1 VTASAAL
8 ALEVRRHLH
17 RHQVLLGPVLA
28 AALALAAWA
37 VALLG
42 AATHA
47 RPWWTPGWA
56 LATTLLGLGYAL
68 GARSA
73 AGRDDAPGSALPT
86 ALLLAAGAVF
96 GIGAAVLAAAG
107 GPAQGRL
114 VALLALALAAVA
126 MPALP
131 ARRAL
136 FPAFLALVML
146 PLPALQLVGP
156 GADHVLAALLLA
168 AAFALGAGQAAALLL
183 AAAFAL
189 GAGQAA
195 AARLLDAALRSDAEQ
210 RARLSRLEEVNQ
222 ALSADRVA
230 LETESRTD
238 PLTGLAN
245 RRYLEQMLHAEWN
258 RCRRAATPLS
268 CVMLDVD
275 HFKAFNDHHGHDG
288 GDACLRRV
296 ATLLADSIRRAGDVV
311 ARYGG
316 EEFTVL
322 LPDTGRD
329 GAATVAELLKRT
341 VADARIPHARSPIG
355 AHLTVS
361 VGFATLVP
369 NRERHPA
376 ELLKAAD
383 LALYEAKRRGRDCV
397 VMGDVESLAR
407 SRSRSR

>member
-1 VTASAAL
+1 MTASAAL

-168 AAFALGAGQAAALLL
+168 AAFALGAGQAAA
-183 AAAFAL
+183 
-189 GAGQAA
+189 
-195 AARLLDAALRSDAEQ
+195 ARLLDAALRSDAEQ

-245 RRYLEQMLHAEWN
+245 RRYLEHTLHAEWN

-397 VMGDVESLAR
+397 VMGDVKSLAR
-407 SRSRSR
+407 GRGRSR

>member
-56 LATTLLGLGYAL
+56 LATTLLGLGYVL

-168 AAFALGAGQAAALLL
+168 AAFALGAGQAAA
-183 AAAFAL
+183 
-189 GAGQAA
+189 
-195 AARLLDAALRSDAEQ
+195 ARLLDAALRSDAEQ
-210 RARLSRLEEVNQ
+210 RARLSRLQEVNQ
-222 ALSADRVA
+222 ALSADRIA

-245 RRYLEQMLHAEWN
+245 RRYLEHTLHAEWN

-397 VMGDVESLAR
+397 VMGDVKSLAR
-407 SRSRSR
+407 GRGRSR

>member
-1 VTASAAL
+1 MTASAAL

-56 LATTLLGLGYAL
+56 LATTLLGLGYVL

-168 AAFALGAGQAAALLL
+168 AAFALGAGQAAA
-183 AAAFAL
+183 
-189 GAGQAA
+189 
-195 AARLLDAALRSDAEQ
+195 ARLLDAALRSDAEQ
-210 RARLSRLEEVNQ
+210 RARLSRLQEVNQ
-222 ALSADRVA
+222 ALSADRIA

-245 RRYLEQMLHAEWN
+245 RRYLEHTLHAEWN

-397 VMGDVESLAR
+397 VMGDVKSLAR
-407 SRSRSR
+407 GRGRSR

>member
-156 GADHVLAALLLA
+156 GADHVL
-168 AAFALGAGQAAALLL
+168 AALLL

-369 NRERHPA
+369 SRERHPA

-397 VMGDVESLAR
+397 VMGDVESLPRGR
-407 SRSRSR
+407 SRSR

>member
-168 AAFALGAGQAAALLL
+168 AAFALGAGQAAA
-183 AAAFAL
+183 
-189 GAGQAA
+189 
-195 AARLLDAALRSDAEQ
+195 ARLLDAALRSDAEQ

-245 RRYLEQMLHAEWN
+245 RRYLEHTLHAEWN

-397 VMGDVESLAR
+397 VMGDVKSLAR
-407 SRSRSR
+407 GRGRSR